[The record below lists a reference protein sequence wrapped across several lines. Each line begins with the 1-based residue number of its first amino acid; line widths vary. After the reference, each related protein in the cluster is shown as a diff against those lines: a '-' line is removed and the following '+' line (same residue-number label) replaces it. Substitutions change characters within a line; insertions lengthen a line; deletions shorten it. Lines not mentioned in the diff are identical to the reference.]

1 MDIISYDPYISEEH
15 AASLNVRLVSLE
27 ELIESSDFIS
37 IHCPLTD
44 ETRGLFNMSLFKR
57 MKPSAFLINTARGA
71 IINQTE
77 LIEALQLGLIAGA
90 ALDVLEREPIE
101 ADSPLLKMDNVILT
115 PHMAWYTEESI
126 RTLQARVAEEA
137 VRVLKGE
144 RPLNLVNKELYL

>member
-1 MDIISYDPYISEEH
+1 
-15 AASLNVRLVSLE
+15 
-27 ELIESSDFIS
+27 
-37 IHCPLTD
+37 
-44 ETRGLFNMSLFKR
+44 MSLFKR